1 MTETIICALI
11 TGGLTLMGVLI
22 ANGKQQ
28 AITDTKLDEL
38 TREVRE
44 HNSFAQ
50 RVPVI
55 EEQIKV
61 INHRIQDLNAME
73 NIKKRLG
80 NLLAVKSL
88 VTITL
93 TVVFAVLA
101 LRESI
106 SGSEFLTIFT
116 VVIGFYFGTQRVNED
131 KNS

>member
-1 MTETIICALI
+1 
-11 TGGLTLMGVLI
+11 
-22 ANGKQQ
+22 
-28 AITDTKLDEL
+28 
-38 TREVRE
+38 
-44 HNSFAQ
+44 
-50 RVPVI
+50 
-55 EEQIKV
+55 
-61 INHRIQDLNAME
+61 ME

-116 VVIGFYFGTQRVNED
+116 VVMGFYFGTQRVAED

>member
-1 MTETIICALI
+1 
-11 TGGLTLMGVLI
+11 
-22 ANGKQQ
+22 
-28 AITDTKLDEL
+28 
-38 TREVRE
+38 
-44 HNSFAQ
+44 
-50 RVPVI
+50 
-55 EEQIKV
+55 
-61 INHRIQDLNAME
+61 ME

-93 TVVFAVLA
+93 TVSFAVLA

>member
-1 MTETIICALI
+1 
-11 TGGLTLMGVLI
+11 
-22 ANGKQQ
+22 
-28 AITDTKLDEL
+28 
-38 TREVRE
+38 
-44 HNSFAQ
+44 
-50 RVPVI
+50 
-55 EEQIKV
+55 
-61 INHRIQDLNAME
+61 ME

-116 VVIGFYFGTQRVNED
+116 TVIAFYFGTQRVAED
-131 KNS
+131 KNG